1 MGRTIYEER
10 LFSRWITL
18 VLVVVTLALLVPL
31 LEQLQ
36 SGTNGELPF
45 WFFPVMFLVFLL
57 VTLNFAWLT
66 IRVTDAEVVVAY
78 GVIRHRILWE
88 DIVDCHADQASVVWY
103 GGYGI
108 RLGWYKGKRRLIY
121 NTIGDP
127 RVVLLTR
134 SSSVPEFV
142 FSTSQPDEVVNR
154 VREHLGSLK
163 R

>member
-1 MGRTIYEER
+1 MSRTIYEER

-18 VLVVVTLALLVPL
+18 LVSAVTLMLLWRV

-36 SGTNGELPF
+36 LGASGGG
-45 WFFPVMFLVFLL
+45 PVWLL
-57 VTLNFAWLT
+57 ALMLILFTLIAVNFAWLT
-66 IRVTDAEVVVAY
+66 IRITDEEVVIAY
-78 GVIRHRILWE
+78 GVIRHRIQWE
-88 DIVDCHADQASVVWY
+88 DIEGCYVDEASATWY

-134 SSSVPEFV
+134 NSSTPEFV
-142 FSTSQPDEVVNR
+142 FSTGNPNEVVNR
-154 VREHLGSLK
+154 VHEHLKSLK